1 MGGETSECVQRETGA
16 IMKRD
21 SLLVGA
27 VIMLLL
33 LALFS
38 VNSPTLSGNAPPTE
52 TPWYMVEFE
61 YMTQEAR

>member
-1 MGGETSECVQRETGA
+1 
-16 IMKRD
+16 MKRD